1 MAGSPFEGKRYGD
14 NFGQRGNYRYWDH
27 NIEFGRDLGTIKLK
41 ILAFQEKNDLKV
53 YLEWEKKVKWSF
65 KCHKYPK
72 PKKVKL
78 VVIAFTEYVIVWWD
92 QLVKNHRRNYEK
104 QVDTRDEMKFLMR
117 KRFVSSHYCKESYKR
132 L

>member
-1 MAGSPFEGKRYGD
+1 
-14 NFGQRGNYRYWDH
+14 
-27 NIEFGRDLGTIKLK
+27 
-41 ILAFQEKNDLKV
+41 
-53 YLEWEKKVKWSF
+53 VKWSF

-72 PKKVKL
+72 PKKVKF

-104 QVDTRDEMKFLMR
+104 QVDTWDEMKFLMR
-117 KRFVSSHYCKESYKR
+117 KRFMPSHYCKESYKR